1 MSKVVVFH
9 GIDHKVGTTLLV
21 QSVAEWIAKE
31 QKHLSVMMISM
42 NARKST
48 EYVREVTESIENFRI
63 QLDNRML
70 DANQIMKLC
79 QWKSNLYLLSGI
91 GSQLDH
97 RSYHPDH
104 AGYLL
109 RMLEDQVDLILIDS
123 GNEIDHGL
131 AVGALA
137 HSQNRFLILTQQES
151 MLHRYEQLNDLY
163 QELSIQFSGFIINK
177 FQTSDPYNLSYI
189 QKRTGIPTSIMK
201 TISYTEYY
209 RQAEME
215 YRSLVS
221 YQDARMQADL
231 AGLSREVMSVAL
243 VPSTE
248 KKRKISWK
256 NFI

>member
-31 QKHLSVMMISM
+31 QKQLSVMMISM

-48 EYVREVTESIENFRI
+48 EYVGEVTESIENFRLQI
-63 QLDNRML
+63 DNRML
-70 DANQIMKLC
+70 SANQIMKLC
-79 QWKSNLYLLSGI
+79 QWKSNLYLMSGI

-104 AGYLL
+104 ADYLL
-109 RMLEDQVDLILIDS
+109 RVLEDQVDLILIDS

-151 MLHRYEQLNDLY
+151 MLRRYEQLYDLY

-177 FQTSDPYNLSYI
+177 FQTGDPYHLSYI
-189 QKRTGIPTSIMK
+189 QKRTGIPASLMK
-201 TISYTEYY
+201 TITYTEYY
-209 RQAEME
+209 RRAEME

-221 YQDARMQADL
+221 YQDAKLQADL
-231 AGLSREVMSVAL
+231 AALSKEVMAAAR
-243 VPSTE
+243 VPAQE
-248 KKRKISWK
+248 KKRKLLWK